1 LVGLVVIPALA
12 VLISCNQPQVNAVPA
27 LSHVST
33 TPSTSNEPSPT
44 TPHSLT
50 VDGLV
55 NTPLKLSYESLLE
68 YPAVTETAT
77 LYCPGVYENES
88 PREWFGVALSTI
100 LKDAGI
106 KPEATTLTFYA
117 ADGYKTVL
125 SIDKIN
131 SSGAILAYPVD
142 GQTLSQGDGYPLRLV
157 SKELE
162 GGSWIRWINRIEAA

>member
-1 LVGLVVIPALA
+1 LVGLAVIPALA

-33 TPSTSNEPSPT
+33 TP
-44 TPHSLT
+44 
-50 VDGLV
+50 
-55 NTPLKLSYESLLE
+55 LKLSYESLLE

-77 LYCPGVYENES
+77 LYCPGVFENES

-100 LKDAGI
+100 LKDAGVQ
-106 KPEATTLTFYA
+106 PGATTLAFYA

-131 SSGAILAYPVD
+131 SSGAILAYLVD

-157 SKELE
+157 SGELE